1 MDDLK
6 TNPLLQPAY
15 ITKLLDEIIPDTSEY
30 FLSTVIPMV
39 TQETDKVIVD
49 VRDNI
54 GGMTQAVARHAE
66 SPLVE
71 FRGQS
76 QFEFAPAFFREK
88 VVLGER
94 DLKSIRKIGTATDF
108 ARARDRIAEV
118 VGGLRMRL
126 ETRVEWCRWQ
136 MILGSLTISQTDVQF
151 SVNYGIPLEMRPTLT
166 GGDLWSAIGTADP
179 VDDLIEWSYLYRD
192 FGYDPEYG
200 ILTRYLQK
208 LLLQNTKIR
217 ELAEAHFTSTGNAMM
232 NTERLNEILK
242 TFAGIPYKLYDKGY
256 YLKVKLETPITPV
269 STSFVVSENPGIV
282 ANDTITVVHL
292 NGSRF
297 ATAKII
303 VTPTGLSFA
312 HAAIGG
318 SITFP
323 AGSTI
328 QIKKRFLPDN
338 KFIIMGRVPQGTT
351 GGTNIG
357 EFVSVPS
364 AYNGNL
370 ENPVPG
376 PFGKTVFK
384 NDDDPPKIEVISG
397 IYGLPVHYHPAC
409 NVVSTVA

>member
-6 TNPLLQPAY
+6 NNPLLQPAY
-15 ITKLLDEIIPDTSEY
+15 ITKLLDEIIPDTNEY

-76 QFEFAPAFFREK
+76 QFEFSPAFFREK
-88 VVLGER
+88 VVLSER
-94 DLKSIRKIGTATDF
+94 DLKIIRKIGTAADF

-118 VGGLRMRL
+118 AGGLRMRL
-126 ETRVEWCRWQ
+126 ETRIEWCRWQ
-136 MILGSLTISQTDVQF
+136 MIFGSLTIAQTDVQF
-151 SVNYGIPLEMRPTLT
+151 AVNYGIPLEMRPTLS
-166 GGDLWSAIGTADP
+166 GVDLWSAIGTADP
-179 VDDLIEWSYLYRD
+179 VDDMIEWNYLYRD
-192 FGYDPEYG
+192 FGYDPEYSV
-200 ILTRYLQK
+200 LTRYLQK

-232 NTERLNEILK
+232 NTARLNEILT

-269 STSFVVSENPGIV
+269 STNFVVSENPGIAAGETV
-282 ANDTITVVHL
+282 TIVHL

-297 ATAKII
+297 ATAKVA

-323 AGSTI
+323 AGSTV

-409 NVVSTVA
+409 NVVATVA